1 MLDGSQNQQ
10 RPKEHTPPLH
20 PNNTPDLVSPPTMS
34 PPKLPDQP
42 PGPVPPSVVLRLLSH
57 AHAQAVRST
66 EEAIARGLPES
77 RRQELFDHL
86 LDEMLDIAEQAL
98 GLPSSKTVCT
108 LDSCTPACLGRTTN
122 MRQPTT
128 SKHQEKRE
136 QDKDSSGGEDGAP
149 GKA

>member
-1 MLDGSQNQQ
+1 
-10 RPKEHTPPLH
+10 
-20 PNNTPDLVSPPTMS
+20 MS

-98 GLPSSKTVCT
+98 GLPSSKT
-108 LDSCTPACLGRTTN
+108 
-122 MRQPTT
+122 PTT